1 MVKYA
6 QDLSRKLMD
15 SVKQPVAEAE
25 IKQKMMAVSRPFNEL
40 KKKLGMMKL
49 LCHSRPDHIMPKLFL
64 VWLCDLFTLIK
75 APFQNYK

>member
-1 MVKYA
+1 MNDLQKLRVEVEKNEKMVKYA

-40 KKKLGMMKL
+40 KKKLGMMNL
-49 LCHSRPDHIMPKLFL
+49 SSYSTLEHIMSKLF
-64 VWLCDLFTLIK
+64 FT
-75 APFQNYK
+75 